1 MHKWVQRR
9 KKKDKCLVSYEKDDL
24 IYSPREVRDK
34 SILVV
39 CSSSGPSI
47 DLLYCD
53 NKDKE
58 DQSLHEQ
65 STM

>member
-1 MHKWVQRR
+1 MRKWVQRR

-24 IYSPREVRDK
+24 IYSPMEVRDK

-39 CSSSGPSI
+39 PSNSGPSI
-47 DLLYCD
+47 DLLYCN

-58 DQSLHEQ
+58 DQSPP
-65 STM
+65 

>member
-1 MHKWVQRR
+1 MGA
-9 KKKDKCLVSYEKDDL
+9 KKKKERQMFSLVMKDDL

-34 SILVV
+34 SILVIR
-39 CSSSGPSI
+39 SSSGPSI
-47 DLLYCD
+47 DLLYCN